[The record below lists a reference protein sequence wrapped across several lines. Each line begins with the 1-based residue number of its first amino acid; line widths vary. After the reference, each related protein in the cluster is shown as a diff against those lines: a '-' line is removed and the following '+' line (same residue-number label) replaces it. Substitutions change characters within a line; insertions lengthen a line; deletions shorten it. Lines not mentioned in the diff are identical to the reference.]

1 MKQTFV
7 YFQPEYVSKFQCNGQ
22 ACDAHCCKR
31 WQIDIDKKTYK
42 KYSHLKPKSAAQEIT
57 SHLQENEQLN
67 CYTVK
72 LDNRGFCP
80 MLTEDNWCKIQR
92 TYGEE
97 YLSNTCVTYPRITHQ
112 LGDFYERA
120 LTLTCPEVAI
130 TLLLTDE
137 PITFEQ
143 TEVSKKVHDNLER
156 IVIQSPPPW
165 IGEGLLQYI
174 PVIQTAAIS
183 ILQERSLILDQRLIV
198 LGFFLDKLDE
208 LLVNGKANEI
218 SNLAAFYMSEK
229 FLSETAPQ
237 LVQGIKFNS
246 AEHMRIIMGAFETLY
261 GKNSE
266 DANAENPYY
275 IDSLVNT
282 LEMIPDETG
291 QIPLSK
297 LVEKYKSYS
306 EFRQKFLETY
316 SMVFENYLVN
326 EFFINLYPWKFSGSI
341 LHNYGIFL
349 ITYKMLEM
357 ITLSLAVSNFKKDPT
372 KQPPLDRIF
381 FTATVMRFANNIDH
395 DPAYTEKISQY
406 LEDKN
411 DIISL
416 MKSLLQN

>member
-7 YFQPEYVSKFQCNGQ
+7 YFQPEYVSKFKCNGQ
-22 ACDAHCCKR
+22 ACDAYCCKR
-31 WQIDIDKKTYK
+31 WRIDIDKKTYK

-97 YLSNTCVTYPRITHQ
+97 YLSNTCVTYPRITRR

-266 DANAENPYY
+266 NANAENPYY

-282 LEMIPDETG
+282 LEMIPDET
-291 QIPLSK
+291 
-297 LVEKYKSYS
+297 VEKYKSYS

-326 EFFINLYPWKFSGSI
+326 EFFLNLYPFRFAGTTI
-341 LHNYGIFL
+341 QNYGVFL
-349 ITYKMLEM
+349 ASYKMLEIISM
-357 ITLSLAVSNFKKDPT
+357 SYAKQNFLFL
-372 KQPPLDRIF
+372 PPIDRPKLV
-381 FTATVMRFANNIDH
+381 ATVMNFANNLDH
-395 DPAYTEKISQY
+395 NHHYFNKIVDYIKDKKDMTEILQ
-406 LEDKN
+406 
-411 DIISL
+411 
-416 MKSLLQN
+416 SLLQG